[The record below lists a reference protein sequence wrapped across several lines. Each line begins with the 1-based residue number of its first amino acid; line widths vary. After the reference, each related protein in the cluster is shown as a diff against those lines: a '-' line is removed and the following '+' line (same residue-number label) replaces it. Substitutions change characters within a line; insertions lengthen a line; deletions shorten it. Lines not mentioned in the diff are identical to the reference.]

1 MKILYLLPLLKNTGP
16 SNVVVS
22 LVNGMKNTN
31 HKIII
36 CTFLGVADNYQ
47 DIFSNSNVTIIELS
61 GFNLKSLVALWKL
74 IKNEK
79 VDVLHSHGL
88 LPDIA
93 SAVVSLFNSTKSI
106 STIHCNLSDNYKNEY
121 QFPKGFTYFYLHK
134 VALLFIKKITYVSQS
149 IAPSKQSSVIYNGVK
164 IRKNKTM
171 ASNTINLIYAG
182 RLIPSKNISFLFDC
196 LTHLNKNAVQPF
208 SLHIYG
214 DGELLP
220 ILIEKES
227 PQVVFYGFV
236 KNYLENI
243 SENSIMINPS
253 LYEGMP
259 MAVLEALSCG
269 LPVALSSI
277 PPHIEIS
284 KKVSSGIALFDNTVQ
299 SFQLAIESIINE
311 DNKIDFN
318 KAKMK
323 QQFENEFSDTSMVR
337 KYLTAYSNL

>member
-16 SNVVVS
+16 ANVVVS
-22 LVNGMKNTN
+22 LVNGMKSSNN
-31 HKIII
+31 KIII
-36 CTFLGVADNYQ
+36 CTFLGVEDNYQ
-47 DIFSNSNVTIIELS
+47 DVLSNSNVSIIKLN
-61 GFNLKSLVALWKL
+61 GFNFKSLVTLWKL
-74 IKNEK
+74 VKKEN

-93 SAVVSLFNSTKSI
+93 SSVVSLFNSTKNI
-106 STIHCNLSDNYKNEY
+106 STVHCNLSDNYKNEY
-121 QFPKGFTYFYLHK
+121 QFPKGFIYFYLHNI
-134 VALLFIKKITYVSQS
+134 ALLFIKKIIYVSQS
-149 IAPSKQSSVIYNGVK
+149 IAPTKQSSVIYNGVK
-164 IRKNKTM
+164 IRKNKTIT
-171 ASNTINLIYAG
+171 SNTINLIYAG

-196 LTHLNKNAVQPF
+196 LTHINKSAVKPLI
-208 SLHIYG
+208 LHIYG

-220 ILIEKES
+220 ILKEQES

-236 KNYLENI
+236 ENYLENI

-253 LYEGMP
+253 LFEGMP

-311 DNKIDFN
+311 DNKVDFN
-318 KAKMK
+318 KIKMK
-323 QQFENEFSDTSMVR
+323 QQFENEFSDINMVR
-337 KYLTAYSNL
+337 NYLTAYSNL